1 MTLAKIS
8 VNYRGEATHE
18 DDKTLDINRLSTSLI
33 FGVFSV
39 SSKFV
44 CKYVK
49 ERKDG
54 CQEKIP
60 PNDH

>member
-1 MTLAKIS
+1 MTLAEIN

-39 SSKFV
+39 GSKFV
-44 CKYVK
+44 CK
-49 ERKDG
+49 
-54 CQEKIP
+54 
-60 PNDH
+60 